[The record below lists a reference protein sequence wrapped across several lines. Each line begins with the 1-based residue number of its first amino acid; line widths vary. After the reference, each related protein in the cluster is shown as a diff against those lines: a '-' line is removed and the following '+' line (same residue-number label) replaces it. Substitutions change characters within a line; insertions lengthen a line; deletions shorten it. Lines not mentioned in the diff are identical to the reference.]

1 MTWSDSR
8 TPSSG
13 PRPIEPSAG
22 RAGGSAPSPRR
33 GAPSSSLRRWPRR
46 RRRRGPRGAPAAPPA
61 HYPRPRRH
69 DLQRPRAG
77 ERRRCRVRRQTTA
90 LSPVLSLVVP
100 QRLLGAKAP
109 RRRTASP
116 PTLPLVAC
124 RSSTT
129 RRRAPPARHPSPRR
143 AVAHAAQP
151 RQRRRRPPSDCRRPC
166 RHCTRTRVRYS
177 TRPPVACRCSTLMGN
192 DVSAPT
198 HHLFTHPLT
207 PPFFPRA
214 VVRP

>member
-33 GAPSSSLRRWPRR
+33 GTPSSSLRRWPRR

-90 LSPVLSLVVP
+90 RTPALALVVP
-100 QRLLGAKAP
+100 QWLLGAKAP
-109 RRRTASP
+109 RRRTACP
-116 PTLPLVAC
+116 PTLPVAAC

-129 RRRAPPARHPSPRR
+129 RCRALPARQLSHRGRPRR

-151 RQRRRRPPSDCRRPC
+151 RRAGGVLPVTAAGPVGTARACAC
-166 RHCTRTRVRYS
+166 A
-177 TRPPVACRCSTLMGN
+177 TRPVHRS
-192 DVSAPT
+192 
-198 HHLFTHPLT
+198 H
-207 PPFFPRA
+207 A